1 MYKNKN
7 SKTLW
12 VYAVVLFACAA
23 IVLLWTGYSQI
34 KINNYLQEYEEK
46 LHDKENESSMFQY
59 NLSSALA
66 ENEKLKKQINE
77 LKEKLEAVE
86 KENELLKKEISDS
99 ENKKEKEKNLYENIM
114 EAYIEYAKGNI
125 KECALKLLEIDSKS
139 IMDNNLLEKYND
151 LVEKTYKKASE
162 LFYFEGYENY
172 KNKKYSE
179 AVKSLNLSLKLY
191 DEDYYADDCYY
202 FIAYSEYNIGN
213 YDKAKE
219 ALNTI
224 INNYPDSSYYKDAK
238 DLLRIIENK

>member
-1 MYKNKN
+1 M
-7 SKTLW
+7 KTN
-12 VYAVVLFACAA
+12 YMIKKMKAV
-23 IVLLWTGYSQI
+23 
-34 KINNYLQEYEEK
+34 
-46 LHDKENESSMFQY
+46 MFQY

-86 KENELLKKEISDS
+86 KEIWLLTEIKEISDS

-139 IMDNNLLEKYND
+139 ITDNNLLEKYND

-179 AVKSLNLSLKLY
+179 AVK
-191 DEDYYADDCYY
+191 AWI
-202 FIAYSEYNIGN
+202 F
-213 YDKAKE
+213 
-219 ALNTI
+219 
-224 INNYPDSSYYKDAK
+224 
-238 DLLRIIENK
+238 R